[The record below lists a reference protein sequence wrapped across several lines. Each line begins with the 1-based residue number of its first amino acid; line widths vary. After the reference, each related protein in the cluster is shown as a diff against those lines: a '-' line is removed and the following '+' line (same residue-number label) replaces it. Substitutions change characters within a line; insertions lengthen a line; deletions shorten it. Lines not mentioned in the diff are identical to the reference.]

1 MTVLN
6 RIHLILLK
14 GKVAQA
20 IEAYKAVGLD
30 NIFLD
35 DWEGMSVFEVVKIDL
50 NDFQKLGL
58 IDEKTKNKV
67 LVDISIK

>member
-58 IDEKTKNKV
+58 IDEKTKNKG
-67 LVDISIK
+67 LVDLSVK